1 MRDDKLNSILGD
13 LLSTLPLIARIF
25 RKKISKWHMSVH
37 EDISHLHHEIIRI
50 LDKEGT
56 LHIAEIA
63 SRLVI
68 TRPQMTHLIDK
79 LVDLGLVERQ
89 IDVAD
94 RRAIKVA
101 LTDKARVML
110 AEMDSVIKSNF
121 EETLSSLTDEEVLEL
136 LVSVKKL
143 REIFSKLQ

>member
-1 MRDDKLNSILGD
+1 MRDDKLNSILDD
-13 LLSTLPLIARIF
+13 LLSTLPLISRIF
-25 RKKISKWHMSVH
+25 RKKISKWHMGVH
-37 EDISHLHHEIIRI
+37 GDISRLHHEIIRI
-50 LDKEGT
+50 LEKEGT

-94 RRAIKVA
+94 RRTIKVA

-110 AEMDSVIKSNF
+110 AEIDSVVRSNF
-121 EETLSSLTDEEVLEL
+121 EEILSSLTDEEVLEL